1 MTAILRLS
9 LLALAFGSTVHAIDR
24 ADTRMLG
31 APAAHGDRLV
41 FTYDNDLWLSARDG
55 GPARRLTQAPGTE
68 QRPRFS
74 PDGRWLAF
82 SADYHGNVDV
92 YVMPADGGEVRRLTW
107 HPGVDLVRG
116 FAPGG
121 DIVYESQEGPFTTR
135 LGALRTLP
143 VTGGA
148 STRLPVPS
156 GSRAAI
162 SPDGKTLAY
171 TPNRDGFAQWKHY
184 RGGAQSRIR
193 LLDLA
198 DLSVR
203 DLPKPATGSN
213 DTEPLWL
220 GETLYFASDRDG
232 EFNLYRYDAA
242 ANAVAAVTRHVDFPV
257 RTPSATDDGRI
268 VYEQGGYLHR
278 YDPRDGATRRL
289 AVSAASDLIETRP
302 RRISDPK
309 WLKQVNASPDLKR
322 LVASYRGEIVTLP
335 AEKGDPRLLTRSSG
349 AHDQWPVWS
358 PDGRQ
363 IAWFSDAGGEY
374 ALMLAAQDGRTE
386 PRRYPLRGAGFYDQ
400 PVFAPD
406 GRRIAYQDNSQSLWV
421 IDLDSGAQTKVASER
436 SYSPVRAMTAQW
448 SPDSRWLAY
457 TVERT
462 GVIRAVYAWSV
473 ARNESIAI
481 TDGLSDMVEPVF
493 DANGEFLYVLAS
505 TDAGP
510 SRDWFSQINLDA
522 RATYALYAITLR
534 SDGPDANAP
543 QSDEVATG
551 DAAPEAKSE
560 AEPKT
565 PTVRIDAERIGDRI
579 VALPTGS
586 GHRRALAAGASGE
599 VYFIDMAAPASAEGE
614 SPAGELKR
622 YHRDKRET
630 KTLASGVAEYR
641 LSKDGKRIAWRVG
654 SDWFI
659 AEVADSLPAGKGKV
673 ALDKLAVEI
682 DPRAEWAQILDEA
695 WRINRDYFY
704 ATNYHGA
711 DWPAMRE
718 KYRAFLPHLAT
729 RNDLDDVLRQMMSEL
744 AVGHSFLSPG
754 DNAFAP
760 AKVGVGLLGADFAIE
775 QGRYR
780 FKRILGGLNWNPE
793 LRSPLRAPGV
803 RVDEGDFLLAVDG
816 VELRA
821 DRSPYAALEGRAG
834 RQVRLRVGP
843 NPDGSGARDVVVVP
857 IDSENALR
865 YRDWVEGNLR
875 YVTEKSGGRLAYV
888 HVPDTAESGHASF
901 KRYFYPQTDR
911 QGLILDERFNGGGL
925 VADYYIDTLRRP
937 FVSRWV
943 LRYGED
949 LATPRG
955 AIFGPK
961 VMITDET
968 AGSGGDLLPW
978 MFRRFELGPIVGKR
992 TWGGLVGIL
1001 GYPALVDGG
1010 QVTAPNLAIW
1020 TERGFEVE
1028 NEGVAPDIEVEQDP
1042 KAVAEGRDPQ
1052 LDRAIEVA
1060 LKALDAQPATKPQR
1074 PPFPERAR

>member
-1 MTAILRLS
+1 MTPLLRRS
-9 LLALAFGSTVHAIDR
+9 LLALALSPAVHAIDR
-24 ADTRMLG
+24 VDTRLLG
-31 APAAHGDRLV
+31 APTAHGERLV
-41 FTYDNDLWLSARDG
+41 FTYDNDLWQSARDG
-55 GPARRLTQAPGTE
+55 GPARRLTQARGIE

-82 SADYHGNVDV
+82 SADYNGNVDV
-92 YVMPADGGEVRRLTW
+92 YVMPADGGEAKRLTW
-107 HPGVDLVRG
+107 HPGHDVVRG
-116 FAPGG
+116 FTPAGE
-121 DIVYESQEGPFTTR
+121 IVFESQEGLFTTR
-135 LGALRTLP
+135 LSGLRTIP
-143 VTGGA
+143 VDGGA
-148 STRLPVPS
+148 STPLPVPS
-156 GSRAAI
+156 GSRAAL
-162 SPDGKTLAY
+162 SADGKVLAY

-184 RGGAQSRIR
+184 RGGEQSRIR
-193 LLDLA
+193 LLTLA

-203 DLPKPATGSN
+203 DVPKPAGGSN
-213 DTEPLWL
+213 DTEPLWI
-220 GETLYFASDRDG
+220 GEALYFISDRDG
-232 EFNLYRYDAA
+232 EFNLYRHDAA
-242 ANAVAAVTRHVDFPV
+242 TNAVTAVTTHADFPV

-268 VYEQGGYLHR
+268 VYEQAGYLHR
-278 YDPRDGATRRL
+278 YDPRAGRSERL
-289 AVSAASDLIETRP
+289 VVSAISDLVETRP
-302 RRISDPK
+302 RRVSGPK
-309 WLKQVNASPDLKR
+309 WLKQVTTSPDLKR
-322 LVASYRGEIVTLP
+322 LVANFRGEIVTLP
-335 AEKGDPRLLTRSSG
+335 AEKGDPRQLTRSSG
-349 AHDQWPVWS
+349 AHDQWPAWS
-358 PDGRQ
+358 PDGKQ

-374 ALMLAAQDGRTE
+374 ALMLAAQDGRSA
-386 PRRYPLRGAGFYDQ
+386 PRRYALQGAGFYEQ
-400 PVFAPD
+400 PLFSPD
-406 GRRIAYQDNSQSLWV
+406 SRRIAYRDNSQSLWV
-421 IDLDSGAQTKVASER
+421 IDLASGAQTKVASER
-436 SYSPVRAMTAQW
+436 SYSPVPAMTAQW

-457 TVERT
+457 TLERT

-473 ARNESIAI
+473 ERGESIAI

-522 RATYALYAITLR
+522 HPTYALYAITLR
-534 SDGPDANAP
+534 GDGPDANAP
-543 QSDEVATG
+543 QSDEVDLGGSAPQ
-551 DAAPEAKSE
+551 AKPEA
-560 AEPKT
+560 ATQP
-565 PTVRIDAERIGDRI
+565 PVVRIDAERIGDRI
-579 VALPTGS
+579 VALPAGS
-586 GHRRALAAGASGE
+586 GHLRSLATGASGD
-599 VYFIDMAAPASAEGE
+599 VYYIEMAGPAPAEGE
-614 SPAGELKR
+614 APAGELKR
-622 YHRDKRET
+622 YQREKRET
-630 KTLASGVAEYR
+630 KTLAGGVAEYR

-654 SDWFI
+654 SDWFV
-659 AEVADSLPAGKGKV
+659 ADVADSLPAGKGKV
-673 ALDKLAVEI
+673 AVDTLAVEI

-711 DWPAMRE
+711 DWPAVRE
-718 KYRAFLPHLAT
+718 KYRALLPHLAT
-729 RNDLDDVLRQMMSEL
+729 RNDLDDLLRQMLSEL
-744 AVGHSFLSPG
+744 AVGHSFLWPG

-760 AKVGVGLLGADFAIE
+760 AKVGVGLLGADFAID

-793 LRSPLRAPGV
+793 LRSPLRTPGV

-843 NPDGSGARDVVVVP
+843 NADGSGARDVVVVP

-911 QGLILDERFNGGGL
+911 QGLVLDERFNGGGL

-949 LATPRG
+949 QVTPRG

-961 VMITDET
+961 VLITDET

-1001 GYPALVDGG
+1001 GNPPFVDGG
-1010 QVTAPNLAIW
+1010 QISAPNLAIW
-1020 TERGFEVE
+1020 TEGGFDIE

-1060 LKALDAQPATKPQR
+1060 LKALDAQPVAKPQR
-1074 PPFPERAR
+1074 PPFPDRTR